1 MKDIRKK
8 ADVKSAAIGKDRY
21 KCHRYIN
28 RIHYN
33 IQTKNIYGQNGGSIF
48 DNCST
53 IFFKSYRYK
62 FWLDGTLIQVYRVS
76 CYLSIDLRFNFYDY
90 VSQHQHDFL

>member
-48 DNCST
+48 DNFSK
-53 IFFKSYRYK
+53 FFSNPID
-62 FWLDGTLIQVYRVS
+62 WNSVLMVL
-76 CYLSIDLRFNFYDY
+76 LSR
-90 VSQHQHDFL
+90 

>member
-48 DNCST
+48 DYCSN
-53 IFFKSYRYK
+53 IFFFKSYRFE
-62 FWLDGTLIQVYRVS
+62 FWLDDTFIKVMDGI
-76 CYLSIDLRFNFYDY
+76 
-90 VSQHQHDFL
+90 

>member
-1 MKDIRKK
+1 MSKVPRSEKIDINVTDTSIAYITIYKQETYM
-8 ADVKSAAIGKDRY
+8 VK
-21 KCHRYIN
+21 
-28 RIHYN
+28 
-33 IQTKNIYGQNGGSIF
+33 TEVVF
-48 DNCST
+48 LT
-53 IFFKSYRYK
+53 IVPPFFFKSYRYK

>member
-48 DNCST
+48 ENCSN
-53 IFFKSYRYK
+53 ICFSNRINLPEYFLLYR
-62 FWLDGTLIQVYRVS
+62 L
-76 CYLSIDLRFNFYDY
+76 
-90 VSQHQHDFL
+90 

>member
-33 IQTKNIYGQNGGSIF
+33 IQTRNIYGQNGGSIF
-48 DNCST
+48 DNRSN
-53 IFFKSYRYK
+53 IFFKSYR
-62 FWLDGTLIQVYRVS
+62 FETWLDDTFIKVMDGI
-76 CYLSIDLRFNFYDY
+76 
-90 VSQHQHDFL
+90 

>member
-48 DNCST
+48 DNRSN
-53 IFFKSYRYK
+53 IFSNR
-62 FWLDGTLIQVYRVS
+62 
-76 CYLSIDLRFNFYDY
+76 IDLIFGLMILLSR
-90 VSQHQHDFL
+90 